1 MGMREIRV
9 GDVTINSIVERE
21 GPWRKPEIMFPA
33 FDPVIGHRHLAE
45 LDPIVFDAARGLVMS
60 TYQTFVVRTPK
71 HTILIDT
78 CTGED
83 KGYPPPMDFPKK
95 PWLDGF
101 HALGLTF
108 DAIDYVLCT
117 HLHVDHT
124 GWNTRMENGRW
135 VPTFP
140 RAKYI
145 FHRREYEF
153 WEKNAQAPSQPAH
166 SPAIWLQNCRP
177 IVEAG
182 RAELVDENFSLDDTV
197 FLAAAPGHSPH
208 HCCVHI
214 RSRGQEA
221 IVSGDLMHHALQ
233 CREPDWSTI
242 FCWDPAMAAQTR
254 RRFLRNYAGT
264 RTLVMPIHFPAPTA
278 GRIEPDGERFHYR
291 FAYDG

>member
-1 MGMREIRV
+1 
-9 GDVTINSIVERE
+9 
-21 GPWRKPEIMFPA
+21 
-33 FDPVIGHRHLAE
+33 
-45 LDPIVFDAARGLVMS
+45 MS

-108 DAIDYVLCT
+108 DAIDYVFCT

-124 GWNTRMENGRW
+124 GWNTRLENGRW

-153 WEKNAQAPSQPAH
+153 WEQNAKAPAQPAH

-182 RAELVDENFSLDDTV
+182 RAELVDENFSLDDTRV
-197 FLAAAPGHSPH
+197 PVGGARPLAASLLRAHPLARPGSDRLRRPDAPRAAMPRARLVDHLLLGHGDGGADAAALPASICRHPH
-208 HCCVHI
+208 
-214 RSRGQEA
+214 A
-221 IVSGDLMHHALQ
+221 GDA
-233 CREPDWSTI
+233 
-242 FCWDPAMAAQTR
+242 DPLPGADRRPHRAR
-254 RRFLRNYAGT
+254 RRALPLPVR
-264 RTLVMPIHFPAPTA
+264 V
-278 GRIEPDGERFHYR
+278 
-291 FAYDG
+291 

>member
-1 MGMREIRV
+1 MALPTLFQFGPHDSVRGTAAAEKEWSWRMREIKI
-9 GDVTINSIVERE
+9 GDVTITTIVERE

-45 LDPIVFDAARGLVMS
+45 LDPIVFDPVTGLVMS
-60 TYQTFVVRTPK
+60 TYQTFVVRTPQ

-108 DAIDYVLCT
+108 EAIDYVFCT

-124 GWNTRMENGRW
+124 GWNTRLEGGRW

-153 WEKNAQAPSQPAH
+153 WEQNARAPAQAAH
-166 SPAIWLQNCRP
+166 SPAIW
-177 IVEAG
+177 
-182 RAELVDENFSLDDTV
+182 
-197 FLAAAPGHSPH
+197 
-208 HCCVHI
+208 
-214 RSRGQEA
+214 
-221 IVSGDLMHHALQ
+221 
-233 CREPDWSTI
+233 
-242 FCWDPAMAAQTR
+242 R
-254 RRFLRNYAGT
+254 R
-264 RTLVMPIHFPAPTA
+264 TA
-278 GRIEPDGERFHYR
+278 GRSSRPVARSWSTRISRSTTHCSCRRRPVTRRITAASISARAGRKR
-291 FAYDG
+291 